1 MSSTRPPL
9 EAAEAV
15 GPPYTSAAWP
25 VGAALLQ
32 FPGTRPD
39 GVDVTTGSPELWE
52 SVLREVAVAGF
63 TEVDLTDSW
72 VRPGDLSRAGLDA
85 LGAALSRHGLTVS
98 AISVTRRSVVAPD
111 PERAAA
117 NLAYALRTVEAAA
130 HLGVRV
136 VGLGLHEPLTAEQL
150 ARPWF
155 WHARGHADPDD
166 REVRAL
172 AVSRFREV
180 GRQAA
185 AVGVEIS
192 LEMYEDT
199 YLGTAASSVEL
210 VTEIGLAN
218 VGLNPDV
225 GNIVRLHR
233 EVEHWEEILAATL
246 PFTNYWHVK
255 NYLRDHDPAT
265 GAWFTVPA
273 PLELG
278 FVDYRR
284 AVGMA
289 LDAGFAGPIC
299 VEHYGGDGLSVS
311 ARNRDYLRRIL
322 AVKLGE

>member
-1 MSSTRPPL
+1 MSSIRPPL
-9 EAAEAV
+9 EAPDVV
-15 GPPYTSAAWP
+15 GPPYTSTSWP

-32 FPGTRPD
+32 FPGVRPD
-39 GVDVTTGSPELWE
+39 GGDLTTGPPDLWE
-52 SVLREVAVAGF
+52 PTLREVVATGF
-63 TEVDLTDSW
+63 SEIDLTDSW
-72 VRPGDLSRAGLDA
+72 LRPGDLSPAGLDA
-85 LGAALSRHGLTVS
+85 LAGALARHSLTVS

-111 PERAAA
+111 PDRAAA

-130 HLGVRV
+130 CLGVRV
-136 VGLGLHEPLTAEQL
+136 VCLGLHEPLTAQQE
-150 ARPWF
+150 ARQWF
-155 WHARGHADPDD
+155 WHAPGHADPDD
-166 REVRAL
+166 AEVRAL
-172 AVSRFREV
+172 AVSRFREI

-199 YLGTAASSVEL
+199 YLGTADSAVRL
-210 VTEIGLAN
+210 VHEIGLEN

-233 EVEHWEEILAATL
+233 EVEPWDEILAATL
-246 PFTNYWHVK
+246 PWTNYWHVK

-265 GAWFTVPA
+265 GAWFTAPA

-284 AVGMA
+284 AVAMA